1 MAQPAVHSQELD
13 RAAQVA
19 AAASLAARLAASAP
33 EGGHSQRRRRA
44 RLARLV
50 ADPAAMA
57 VVLDLTDQVL
67 RIRSPERAASRFASV
82 VGAAMA
88 PGGGGAAFA
97 PADRLALRAGAL
109 VAPLLPRIV
118 MPLVQRRVRAET
130 EGLVIPAEDGA
141 FTEHV
146 RRCAAAGMQLNVNVL
161 GEAILGEAEA
171 ARRLEKVRSYLARP
185 DVDYVSVKLS
195 GVSSRLNPAAFDD
208 TVRDLVARLEP
219 LYADAA
225 AATPPKFVNLDM
237 EEYRDLGLTSAV
249 FTALLDQ
256 PHLQRLDAG
265 IVLQAYLPDSHEAL
279 AHLGAWSLARR
290 SGGGGLVK
298 VRLVKGANLAM
309 ERVDAELHGWPL
321 ATYASKEEVDASY
334 KQLLATALDPAWAGC
349 LRVGVASHNLFDVAW
364 ALVSAE
370 AAGAA
375 GRVDIEM
382 LQGMAPEAAEA
393 VRDLL
398 GAVLLYTPV
407 VAAADFEAAIAYLAR
422 RLEENTTEGNFLR
435 SVFDLDPSA
444 PAWQAERARFEAA
457 VDASPFVDTAPRRRQ
472 DRQVPPPPVPAPR
485 TPADFENAPD
495 TDLALPANR
504 RWLARALAEGPAG
517 LPSSVVPTGVPRA
530 AAVTGTP
537 HPTVVAPNP
546 NHDGAV
552 AYHWRPAAPH
562 EVDAAVAGALAAS
575 AGWSARPGAER
586 AAVLGRYADALEAAR
601 GRLVAAMVH
610 DTGKLAPEADTEVS
624 EAVDFAR
631 WYAAAI
637 AELEELTSPG
647 SGVAFSPYRVVVVA
661 SPWNFPVAIAAGGV
675 TAALAVGAAVILKP
689 APEAVRCG
697 HLLAE
702 AAVAAGIPEGVLTFL
717 PCADDD
723 AGRALVAH
731 EDVDAVVL
739 TGSIETARLFASW
752 RPGLRLHAETS
763 GKNAILVTAAA
774 DHDAAVRDLVRS
786 AFGHAGQKCSAAS
799 LAICEASVAADPR
812 FLAQLADATSSL
824 VVGPAD
830 DPRSTMGPLISPPGP
845 DLERAL
851 TVLDPG
857 EHWLVEP
864 RCLDES
870 RRLWSPGVRLGVAP
884 GSFFHTTECFGPV
897 LGVMAAPD
905 LPTALAWQN
914 ATAFGLTAGLHSLD
928 PDEIDLWCEGIEA
941 GNTYVNRT
949 TTGAIVG
956 RQPFGGWKASSVGPT
971 AKAGGPDQLLTLG
984 RWSDVPTSEASAKGD
999 PDEADGV
1006 AARRALDAGGWYR
1019 RRFGVEIDPAGLRAE
1034 ANRWRDAPLPLV
1046 VVRAG
1051 AATPDLA
1058 LVRACAA
1065 ASAVGAGITV
1075 SSPVPRP
1082 TLLAEVVVEPADAL
1096 AARLGAIAPTKL
1108 RLLEASSVLAAA
1120 AHAAGIDVD
1129 DNEVVGHGRIEL
1141 TRWTREQV
1149 LSVTTHR
1156 YGNVAAAV
1164 RRPQVTRRC

>member
-1 MAQPAVHSQELD
+1 MASAPAQPQEVD
-13 RAAQVA
+13 RAVEVA
-19 AAASLAARLAASAP
+19 AAASLAARLAAAAP
-33 EGGHSQRRRRA
+33 AGGRAQRRRRA
-44 RLARLV
+44 RIARLV
-50 ADPAAMA
+50 GDPAAMA
-57 VVLDLTDQVL
+57 VVLAMTDQVL
-67 RIRSPERAASRFASV
+67 RIRSPQRAATRFASV

-97 PADRLALRAGAL
+97 PVDRLALRAGAL
-109 VAPLLPRIV
+109 VAPLLPGVV

-130 EGLVIPAEDGA
+130 EGLVIPAEDDA
-141 FTEHV
+141 FTEHAA
-146 RRCAAAGMQLNVNVL
+146 RCAEAGMRLNVNVL

-171 ARRLEKVRSYLARP
+171 GRRLAKVRSYLARP

-195 GVSSRLNPAAFDD
+195 GVSSRLNPVAFDD

-225 AATPPKFVNLDM
+225 AAAPAKFVNLDM
-237 EEYRDLGLTSAV
+237 EEYRDLGLTTAV
-249 FTALLDQ
+249 FTTLLAE
-256 PHLQRLDAG
+256 PHLHRLDAG

-279 AHLGAWSLARR
+279 ARLGGWALDRRAR
-290 SGGGGLVK
+290 GGGVVK

-334 KQLLATALDPAWAGC
+334 KQLLATALDPGWAGC
-349 LRVGVASHNLFDVAW
+349 LRIGVASHNLFDVAW

-375 GRVDIEM
+375 SRVDIEM

-435 SVFDLDPSA
+435 SVFDLDPRA
-444 PAWQAERARFEAA
+444 PAWHAERARFEAA
-457 VDASPFVDTAPRRRQ
+457 VEAAPLVDTQPRRRQ
-472 DRQVPPPPVPAPR
+472 DRSAPPPPVPAPP
-485 TPADFENAPD
+485 TPADFRNAPD
-495 TDLALPANR
+495 TDFALPANR
-504 RWLARALAEGPAG
+504 RWLAQVLAEAPAT
-517 LPSSVVPTGVPRA
+517 LPPLVAPSPVAGAAAGAEAPGRVVP
-530 AAVTGTP
+530 
-537 HPTVVAPNP
+537 APNP
-546 NHDGAV
+546 NHDGGV
-552 AYHWRPAAPH
+552 AYHWRPAAQH
-562 EVDAAVAGALAAS
+562 EVEAAVAGARAAS
-575 AGWSARPGAER
+575 EGWSARPGVER
-586 AAVLGRYADALEAAR
+586 ARILARYADALEAAR
-601 GRLVAAMVH
+601 GRLVAAMVN
-610 DTGKLAPEADTEVS
+610 DTGKLVPEADTEVS

-631 WYAAAI
+631 WYAASI

-675 TAALAVGAAVILKP
+675 TAALAVGAAVVLKP

-702 AAVAAGIPEGVLTFL
+702 AAAAAGVPQGVLTFL

-723 AGRALVAH
+723 AGRALIAH
-731 EDVDAVVL
+731 HDVDAVIL

-763 GKNAILVTAAA
+763 GKNAIVVTAAA

-812 FLAQLADATSSL
+812 FLAQLADATASL

-830 DPRSTMGPLISPPGP
+830 DPRSTMGPLIAPPGA

-851 TVLDPG
+851 TVLDAG
-857 EHWLVEP
+857 ERWLVEP
-864 RCLDES
+864 RCLDRS
-870 RRLWSPGVRLGVAP
+870 RRLWSPGVRLGVRP
-884 GSFFHTTECFGPV
+884 GSFLHLTECFGPV

-928 PDEIDLWCEGIEA
+928 AEEIDRWCEGVEA
-941 GNTYVNRT
+941 GNAYVNRT

-984 RWSDVPTSEASAKGD
+984 RWSDVGTSVHPGSGGSE
-999 PDEADGV
+999 EADGV
-1006 AARRALDAGGWYR
+1006 AVRRALDAGGWYR
-1019 RRFGVEIDPAGLRAE
+1019 RRFGVESDPAALRAE
-1034 ANRWRDAPLPLV
+1034 ANRWRYVALPHV

-1051 AATPDLA
+1051 ADTPDMA

-1082 TLLAEVVVEPADAL
+1082 TILAEVVVETAESL
-1096 AARLGAIAPTKL
+1096 AARLAAMAPTKL
-1108 RLLEASSVLAAA
+1108 RLLEASEVLAVA
-1120 AHAAGIDVD
+1120 AHDAGVDVD

-1141 TRWTREQV
+1141 TSWTREQV
-1149 LSVTTHR
+1149 ISITTHR
-1156 YGNVAAAV
+1156 YVNVAAGPPP
-1164 RRPQVTRRC
+1164 RPPRC

>member
-1 MAQPAVHSQELD
+1 MASAPAQPQEVD
-13 RAAQVA
+13 RAVEVA
-19 AAASLAARLAASAP
+19 AAASLAARLAAAAP
-33 EGGHSQRRRRA
+33 AGGRAQRRRRA
-44 RLARLV
+44 RIARLV
-50 ADPAAMA
+50 GDPAAMA
-57 VVLDLTDQVL
+57 VVLAMTDQVL
-67 RIRSPERAASRFASV
+67 RIRSPQRAATRFASV

-97 PADRLALRAGAL
+97 PVDRLALRAGAL
-109 VAPLLPRIV
+109 FAPLLPGVV

-130 EGLVIPAEDGA
+130 EGLVIPAEDDA
-141 FTEHV
+141 FTEHA
-146 RRCAAAGMQLNVNVL
+146 RRCAAAGMRLNVNVL

-171 ARRLEKVRSYLARP
+171 GRRLEKVRAYLARP

-195 GVSSRLNPAAFDD
+195 GVSSRLSSVAFDD

-237 EEYRDLGLTSAV
+237 EEYRDLGLTTAV
-249 FTALLDQ
+249 FTALLDV
-256 PHLQRLDAG
+256 PHLRTLDAG
-265 IVLQAYLPDSHEAL
+265 IVLQAYLPDSHGAL
-279 AHLGAWSLARR
+279 AHLAAWALDRRAR
-290 SGGGGLVK
+290 GGGLVK

-309 ERVDAELHGWPL
+309 ERVDAQLHGWPL
-321 ATYASKEEVDASY
+321 ATYASKAEVDASY

-349 LRVGVASHNLFDVAW
+349 LRVGLASHNLFDVAW

-375 GRVDIEM
+375 SRVDVEM

-398 GAVLLYTPV
+398 GGVLLYTPV
-407 VAAADFEAAIAYLAR
+407 VAAADFEAAISYLAR

-435 SVFDLDPSA
+435 SVFDLDPGA
-444 PAWQAERARFEAA
+444 PAWRAEQARFEAA
-457 VDASPFVDTAPRRRQ
+457 LDAAPLIDTAPRRRQ
-472 DRQVPPPPVPAPR
+472 DRRIAAPPRPLPL
-485 TPADFENAPD
+485 TPAHFENEPD

-504 RWLARALAEGPAG
+504 RWLACALAEVPAT
-517 LPSSVVPTGVPRA
+517 LPPLVAPTAVPGA
-530 AAVTGTP
+530 DAGGTSRP
-537 HPTVVAPNP
+537 ALPAPNP
-546 NHDGAV
+546 NHDGVV
-552 AYHWRPAAPH
+552 AYHWRPATPH
-562 EVDAAVAGALAAS
+562 EVEAAVAGALAAS
-575 AGWSARPGAER
+575 ARWSARPGAER
-586 AAVLGRYADALEAAR
+586 AAVLGRYAEALEAAR
-601 GRLVAAMVH
+601 GRLVAAMVT
-610 DTGKLAPEADTEVS
+610 DTGKLALEADTEVS

-631 WYAAAI
+631 WYAAGI

-647 SGVAFSPYRVVVVA
+647 SGVTFSPYRVVVVA
-661 SPWNFPVAIAAGGV
+661 SPWNFPVAIPVGGV
-675 TAALAVGAAVILKP
+675 TAALAVGAAVVLKP

-702 AAVAAGIPEGVLTFL
+702 AAAAAGVPEGVLTFL

-723 AGRALVAH
+723 AGRALIAH
-731 EDVDAVVL
+731 QDVDAVIL
-739 TGSIETARLFASW
+739 TGSIETARLFTSW

-774 DHDAAVRDLVRS
+774 DLDAAVRDLVRS

-799 LAICEASVAADPR
+799 LAICEDSVADDPR
-812 FLAQLADATSSL
+812 FLAQLADATASL

-830 DPRSTMGPLISPPGP
+830 HPRSTMGPLVSPPGP
-845 DLERAL
+845 ELERAL

-857 EHWLVEP
+857 ERWLVEP
-864 RCLDES
+864 RCLDRS
-870 RRLWSPGVRLGVAP
+870 GRLWSPGVRLGVAP
-884 GSFFHTTECFGPV
+884 GSFLHTTECFGPV

-905 LPTALAWQN
+905 LRTALAWQN

-941 GNTYVNRT
+941 GNAYVNRT

-984 RWSDVPTSEASAKGD
+984 RWADVGGDGRSAPTRPAEV
-999 PDEADGV
+999 DGV

-1019 RRFGVEIDPAGLRAE
+1019 RRFGIETDPAGLSAE
-1034 ANRWRDAPLPLV
+1034 ANRWRYAPLPHV

-1051 AATPDLA
+1051 PATPDLA

-1065 ASAVGAGITV
+1065 AGAVGSGITV

-1082 TLLAEVVVEPADAL
+1082 ALPVEVVVETVEAL
-1096 AARLGAIAPTKL
+1096 AARLGSTAPTKL
-1108 RLLEASSVLAAA
+1108 RLLEASTVLAAA

-1156 YGNVAAAV
+1156 YGNVAPGL
-1164 RRPQVTRRC
+1164 RRPRRTPRC